1 MLVGNLLLRKGI
13 VRAGAGNKKGKG
25 IARLSK
31 RMGLLL
37 APHPL
42 TNFEIKEYYRMESRF
57 NGVYSRD
64 NLPEK
69 IKEGA
74 FIINLDEYAEVGTY
88 WVALFFK
95 RNEIVYFDS
104 FGVEDLPEE
113 IKEFI
118 VNNNIFRV
126 PGKNSIQCG

>member
-1 MLVGNLLLRKGI
+1 
-13 VRAGAGNKKGKG
+13 
-25 IARLSK
+25 
-31 RMGLLL
+31 
-37 APHPL
+37 
-42 TNFEIKEYYRMESRF
+42 MESRF